1 MYTHKRTVCVTLD
14 IECYDDLYLEDLDWK
29 SLLDLEGDENVQ
41 VSIKEPAEVYQCA
54 SSQIVRYEFVSSLRS
69 LISIRIIVTVG
80 RVSTKPAQGTETV
93 YCIQVVRD
101 CPMNRYMIE
110 VDRIE
115 PNGEIFTLVEY
126 RNLKATKSTIG
137 RDRQLNNLTNRIG
150 EELRYYQV
158 PHKRYTVSVA

>member
-1 MYTHKRTVCVTLD
+1 MVTTSQTMATLPHSWVD
-14 IECYDDLYLEDLDWK
+14 YDNCDSWFVNH
-29 SLLDLEGDENVQ
+29 SLVF
-41 VSIKEPAEVYQCA
+41 C
-54 SSQIVRYEFVSSLRS
+54 SQME
-69 LISIRIIVTVG
+69 
-80 RVSTKPAQGTETV
+80 
-93 YCIQVVRD
+93 
-101 CPMNRYMIE
+101 MNRYCIE

-137 RDRQLNNLTNRIG
+137 RDRQMNNLVNRIG